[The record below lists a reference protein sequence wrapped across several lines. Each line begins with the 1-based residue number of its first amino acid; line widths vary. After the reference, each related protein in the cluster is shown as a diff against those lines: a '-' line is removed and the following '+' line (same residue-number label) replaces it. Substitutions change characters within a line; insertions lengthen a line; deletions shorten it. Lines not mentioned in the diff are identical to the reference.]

1 MTTEQ
6 LPSFA
11 ACAAMAE
18 TDSATALAEFIYC
31 YEPPGRNGKCRFRER
46 LAAALSEAESAA
58 VRRHLES
65 EGPKPTEGP
74 INERHL
80 RQDLQTVIDARVA
93 ELEQRLDTMSRAL
106 AGVESMNRRL
116 LELER
121 MHGLT
126 IARAH

>member
-1 MTTEQ
+1 MTLEQ
-6 LPSFA
+6 LPRWDDCVA
-11 ACAAMAE
+11 PVKAGRE
-18 TDSATALAEFIYC
+18 TALERFIYDQ
-31 YEPPGRNGKCRFRER
+31 EPCGIFDERKFRTQ
-46 LAAALSEAESAA
+46 LAAALSEVESAA

-65 EGPKPTEGP
+65 EGPKPT
-74 INERHL
+74 
-80 RQDLQTVIDARVA
+80 RQTEAPDDRVA

>member
-46 LAAALSEAESAA
+46 LAAALSEVESAA

-65 EGPKPTEGP
+65 EGPKPTRRTEAP
-74 INERHL
+74 
-80 RQDLQTVIDARVA
+80 DDRVA